1 MEGSSMVR
9 ITYSPIKDLVI
20 HEMIELSKEDLM
32 RERVTP
38 AGTMPLY
45 WCDGI
50 LFTFSSL
57 PMTDEIVKD
66 YVNGKTHWVE
76 VHFARMD
83 NFVPVLSL
91 SEEEYKTAMNIRVI
105 DTGVSSLH
113 KEFIKWLK
121 DNIVKK

>member
-1 MEGSSMVR
+1 M
-9 ITYSPIKDLVI
+9 IKTIGLLGRKDGWT
-20 HEMIELSKEDLM
+20 HEAFM
-32 RERVTP
+32 
-38 AGTMPLY
+38 
-45 WCDGI
+45 
-50 LFTFSSL
+50 
-57 PMTDEIVKD
+57 
-66 YVNGKTHWVE
+66 THWVE